1 MSDAEVILS
10 RIESKDRSHRLAF
23 CLALSS
29 LAVLV
34 VASKVANAPD
44 LIRTKSMQVMDG
56 TALAASIGV
65 FNHKVIFGVYNG
77 SNPLVSSGEG
87 PSGAGVLVMSG
98 ATGKDL
104 IRLASTTS
112 GGGSLGV
119 HGADGVE
126 VANASPNVTSSGS
139 VFIQSQTGKL
149 VGEVNGDKLNGGA
162 IIVHDSNGTETGRV
176 RN

>member
-1 MSDAEVILS
+1 MSDTEIILS
-10 RIESKDRSHRLAF
+10 RIESKNRSYRLAF
-23 CLALSS
+23 CLALTS

-34 VASKVANAPD
+34 VASKVASAPD

-56 TALAASIGV
+56 TAMTASIGV
-65 FNHKVIFGVYNG
+65 FNHKVIFGAYNG
-77 SNPLVSSGEG
+77 ANPLVSSGEG
-87 PSGAGVLVMSG
+87 PTGSGVLVMSG

-104 IRLASTTS
+104 IRLSSTTS

-119 HGADGVE
+119 YGADGVE

-139 VFIQSQTGKL
+139 VFVQSSTGKL

-176 RN
+176 KN